1 MIQLLSCTYLAIWW
15 QVLLHKSVLI
25 PATENTKMTWHFQYS
40 TYCGHFYHL
49 EKGPSKQPHCHAV
62 AQTDDSTPALL
73 LTLMSFLAAGK
84 PSWHYVLVLYKG
96 VNLMFWC
103 SLSELMVQFEPIHVA
118 STLLEWS
125 KDWNLLISD
134 IQGPIQLVLYFTFR
148 PIGQL
153 HSISISKCP

>member
-62 AQTDDSTPALL
+62 AQTDDSTPALMM
-73 LTLMSFLAAGK
+73 TLVSFMAAGK

-96 VNLMFWC
+96 VNLIFWC

-118 STLLEWS
+118 STLLGM
-125 KDWNLLISD
+125 K
-134 IQGPIQLVLYFTFR
+134 QGLKPSYLRYSG
-148 PIGQL
+148 P
-153 HSISISKCP
+153 HSTCIIFYI